1 MMRRRSTRRGGTGV
15 VGTVAR
21 TAVIAGT
28 ATAVSGK
35 VSQSMHAKAQQEAAV
50 QQAAAQ
56 RESDLETMKQQLD
69 TLHAQQIQEVAPA
82 AAPAPAPAGGGDLL
96 AQLQQLG
103 DMKTAGLL
111 NDQEF
116 EAAKARILGT

>member
-1 MMRRRSTRRGGTGV
+1 MMRRRAPRRAGPGV

-35 VSQSMHAKAQQEAAV
+35 VSQSMHAKAQQEAAA
-50 QQAAAQ
+50 QQAVAQ
-56 RESDLETMKQQLD
+56 RESDLETMKQQLESLQ
-69 TLHAQQIQEVAPA
+69 TQQVQQAV
-82 AAPAPAPAGGGDLL
+82 PAPAPAGGGDLL
-96 AQLQQLG
+96 AQLQQLA